1 MIGQADFVVVGIGA
15 MGSSILY
22 QLAKRGAHAIGVDRF
37 APPGA
42 RASARKRNSFC

>member
-1 MIGQADFVVVGIGA
+1 MIGQADFVVVDLGA

-22 QLAKRGAHAIGVDRF
+22 QLAKRGAHAIGIDRF

-42 RASARKRNSFC
+42 GPTVRKRNSFC